1 VVEFYGDNREG
12 NEMKNLFVV
21 LIAVL
26 MLGGLYGCP
35 PPLIDPNTGKP
46 AAYITCE
53 EAVAYISTVDAALAT
68 LAQTFPDQKEYAI
81 ARGWYLV
88 ARSGAIAFMSKK
100 CPDVLKT
107 VPGAP

>member
-12 NEMKNLFVV
+12 NEMRFLKAFLVILLSVSLF
-21 LIAVL
+21 
-26 MLGGLYGCP
+26 GCP
-35 PPLIDPNTGKP
+35 APGIDPGGDKP
-46 AAYITCE
+46 QYVTCE
-53 EAVAYISTVDAALAT
+53 EAVAYINMVDAALTT

-81 ARGWYLV
+81 ARAWYLV